1 MAQLKILTKIEVDK
15 VVSPPV
21 YTQEEK
27 KIYFSL
33 TEDVSK
39 LTSAM
44 RSDIKRVGYILQYG
58 YFQKNMQFY
67 PPKEFRSTDINFVKK
82 MLGIKG
88 EIDLEGYSYNTR
100 LTQVSLY
107 FDVSLLK
114 TAVS

>member
-1 MAQLKILTKIEVDK
+1 LTQGGFFVAQLKILTKIEVDK

-44 RSDIKRVGYILQYG
+44 RSVLV
-58 YFQKNMQFY
+58 QKY
-67 PPKEFRSTDINFVKK
+67 EDLNFTH
-82 MLGIKG
+82 
-88 EIDLEGYSYNTR
+88 EIC
-100 LTQVSLY
+100 Q
-107 FDVSLLK
+107 
-114 TAVS
+114 

>member
-44 RSDIKRVGYILQYG
+44 RSVLV
-58 YFQKNMQFY
+58 QKY
-67 PPKEFRSTDINFVKK
+67 EDLNFTH
-82 MLGIKG
+82 
-88 EIDLEGYSYNTR
+88 EIC
-100 LTQVSLY
+100 Q
-107 FDVSLLK
+107 
-114 TAVS
+114 